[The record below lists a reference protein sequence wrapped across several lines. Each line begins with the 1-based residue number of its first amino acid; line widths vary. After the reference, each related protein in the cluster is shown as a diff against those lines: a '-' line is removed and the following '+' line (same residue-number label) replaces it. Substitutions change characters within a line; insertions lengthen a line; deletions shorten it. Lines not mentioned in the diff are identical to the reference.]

1 MWCDLRS
8 DESAE
13 RGTGWLS
20 GVGKLQ
26 VLTNGSLFGVLKSDG
41 REGLDVEVGSFGAGL
56 DELSGQGEDS
66 AGLESSVESGRD
78 WLGARCDTDECL
90 VTGLDSDDGTG
101 SREDVGRVDKGSGTE
116 VGRDTDTFEE
126 LGGGNEGGDVGDTE
140 VVLASSDG
148 LVTEGRL
155 EELNVGDFITTNFEE
170 SLSDRWLETGVGK
183 VLGRELLQGVVVED
197 GLEVLEGQGVLQR
210 WKRGGRLSQLC
221 VHDDAKGS

>member
-1 MWCDLRS
+1 MTILDTFTRDGDCVTWLDDGLTEGETWEGNDWQGS
-8 DESAE
+8 VGAWAAGDE
-13 RGTGWLS
+13 R
-20 GVGKLQ
+20 
-26 VLTNGSLFGVLKSDG
+26 
-41 REGLDVEVGSFGAGL
+41 
-56 DELSGQGEDS
+56 SGQGV
-66 AGLESSVESGRD
+66 GLVEVQGNIVWSSGRV
-78 WLGARCDTDECL
+78 GQGSR
-90 VTGLDSDDGTG
+90 GLDPGRVSSLGGQDGTSG
-101 SREDVGRVDKGSGTE
+101 GEVGPAGDVGSSSE